1 MLHYAWGFSW
11 KGLILFLLVMLPNLL
26 YIWIPAPVAKKIEG
40 PGFLALSILEHGS
53 QALFVVLLLFL
64 TSTKISSMQS
74 PYIYGMGGLL
84 LGYYALWVLF
94 FAGMADKTAW
104 MALAV
109 IPVLYFVLAELWLHN
124 IPAILPTLLFGAAHA
139 AITWQTYNP

>member
-11 KGLILFLLVMLPNLL
+11 KGLLLFMLVMLPNLL

-40 PGFLALSILEHGS
+40 PGFLALTIVEHGS

-64 TSTKISSMQS
+64 TSTKVSPLQS
-74 PYIYGMGGLL
+74 PYLYGMGLL
-84 LGYYALWVLF
+84 LLAYYVLWGLF
-94 FAGMADKTAW
+94 FAGMAGKMAW
-104 MALAV
+104 MALAILPV
-109 IPVLYFVLAELWLHN
+109 IYFMLAALWLHN
-124 IPAILPTLLFGAAHA
+124 FPALLPTVIFGAAHA